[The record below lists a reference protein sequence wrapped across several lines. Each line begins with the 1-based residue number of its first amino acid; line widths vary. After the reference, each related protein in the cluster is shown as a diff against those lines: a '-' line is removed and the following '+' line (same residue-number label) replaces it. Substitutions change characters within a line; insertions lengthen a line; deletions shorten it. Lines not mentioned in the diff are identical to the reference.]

1 MEARILTEPG
11 ATPRKVEISDMVYV
25 EDVRGRFVPE
35 SMYKAAPQ
43 VSSGIVEVGGREGM
57 MDAKGIWRPLALIKP
72 AHKAEDEAV
81 RKAVAYALD
90 LNAQI
95 TRFKGH
101 TNFDLGSFDARLEQ
115 DYGVTVRTEK
125 GNGTYVTHDGLYKIK
140 VTVAELIDFGP
151 EIHVAKSLIDECIND
166 WSADSREEIQALVTR
181 AFNTDKPGTMNCS
194 EVFRLFRLDIRDPRW
209 LKAMDA
215 LREAVRVVGSK
226 EYINFYQRPHAKAGW
241 SIITIDLAKA

>member
-1 MEARILTEPG
+1 MDVRIVSEPG
-11 ATPRKVEISDMVYV
+11 STPRKIEIDGAVYI

-35 SMYKAAPQ
+35 GMHKAGPQ
-43 VSSGIVEVGGREGM
+43 VPSGIVVVNGRDGM
-57 MDAKGIWRPLALIKP
+57 MDAKGIWRPLTLIKP
-72 AHKAEDEAV
+72 AHKEEDEAV
-81 RKAVAYALD
+81 RKAIAYALD

-95 TRFKGH
+95 GRFKGY

-115 DYGVTVRTEK
+115 DYGVTARSEK

-140 VTVAELIDFGP
+140 VTVAELVDFGP

-181 AFNTDKPGTMNCS
+181 AFNTDKPGTMNRS
-194 EVFRLFRLDIRDPRW
+194 EIFRLFRLDLRDPRW

-215 LREAVRVVGSK
+215 LRGAMRVLGSK

-241 SIITIDLAKA
+241 QAITIDLAKA